1 MFKFIFYSLIFYF
14 LLKAVRI
21 VIRYFS
27 LLSSK
32 QKQEIDVKVN
42 KPDYKVD
49 KRDIV
54 EAEFEEII
62 DKDEK

>member
-1 MFKFIFYSLIFYF
+1 M
-14 LLKAVRI
+14 LKAVRI